1 MHRGSGRGRTV
12 CCSHQISLAIRCRS
26 HRTAAGLYAT
36 FLKLQASCSS
46 AEYRV
51 AGVPPLSSFQH
62 LVLSRIGREQV
73 QMLAAGEVVLMVL
86 LRCMA
91 AELMAVL
98 MEEQVLE
105 LMADLLADLMLAQ
118 LAWLAVVDLIA
129 ELSSIRTA
137 SR

>member
-1 MHRGSGRGRTV
+1 MHRGSHRGRTA
-12 CCSHQISLAIRCRS
+12 CCSHQISWAIRCRS

-73 QMLAAGEVVLMVL
+73 QESAAAAAHMVVLMLAECEVVLMPG
-86 LRCMA
+86 R
-91 AELMAVL
+91 
-98 MEEQVLE
+98 VLE
-105 LMADLLADLMLAQ
+105 LADLMADLMAALM
-118 LAWLAVVDLIA
+118 VGSGD
-129 ELSSIRTA
+129 STA
-137 SR
+137 G